1 MYSYGII
8 YLYLLIETYLDVLNL
23 YFIISVFIDTSAL
36 IGGLL
41 TVFIIMVLALIAV
54 MWYKRHPLFS
64 NTYCPKWVP
73 TLRRSSMDPNS
84 PNRGFANNMFQQE
97 ITMSTLEV
105 KSLKISQHTPKFI
118 HNFKI
123 MYFSNF

>member
-1 MYSYGII
+1 M
-8 YLYLLIETYLDVLNL
+8 
-23 YFIISVFIDTSAL
+23 ISVFIDTSAL

-73 TLRRSSMDPNS
+73 NLRRASMDQNS
-84 PNRGFANNMFQQE
+84 PHRGFANNMFQQE

-105 KSLKISQHTPKFI
+105 KSSKYHNITQNLSITLKAFVFPI
-118 HNFKI
+118 
-123 MYFSNF
+123 FSSDIPNIKHQ